1 LKNDK
6 ILILADSN
14 IIIDFWKKPLD
25 AARKV
30 FEDEDIAIC
39 GIIQAELIHG
49 AKSDKEL
56 FVIVEALE
64 DLIILDIERED
75 WIGIGKYLNKLRK
88 KGITVPF
95 QDVIIGYIAVK
106 YNACLWSNDQHFKRI
121 RTVIKELKMFEF

>member
-1 LKNDK
+1 LKYDK
-6 ILILADSN
+6 KLILVDSN

-25 AARKV
+25 ISRKV

-56 FVIVEALE
+56 SGIIEALE
-64 DLIILDIERED
+64 GLIILDIERDD
-75 WIGIGKYLNKLRK
+75 WIEIGKNLNKLKK

-106 YNACLWSNDQHFKRI
+106 YDACLWSNDQHFKRI
-121 RTVIKELKMFEF
+121 QTVIKQLKMFEF